1 MSVTN
6 TDPENLR
13 RYLLGQQPEE
23 EERRM
28 EERLLQ
34 EDELSELAESVEE
47 ELLIEHFQGKLPEGR
62 DLVHRL
68 SASAAGRR
76 RVELAQAVAQA
87 IPGEPAVAPPEP
99 SPAAEVIPIRRPF
112 FDRPTVRTAMA
123 IAAALVGVVVG
134 IRVLTPLP
142 SSAPKQAQVASTRG
156 VEPPPAQITLPLSG
170 TRSGEESLKVLD
182 LRPEQTRAE
191 LKLPLKGE
199 TCPSCQVS
207 LTREDG
213 SQVPHHWK
221 VDQGSLVILVR
232 AADLPAGVYGVKV
245 QGVRE
250 GEPDLL
256 GDVQL
261 QVSRSKSK

>member
-23 EERRM
+23 EESRM

-76 RVELAQAVAQA
+76 RVELAQALAQA
-87 IPGEPAVAPPEP
+87 MP
-99 SPAAEVIPIRRPF
+99 SRVSPSQPSWRVILPAAV
-112 FDRPTVRTAMA
+112 
-123 IAAALVGVVVG
+123 AAALVGVVVG
-134 IRVLTPLP
+134 IHVIPPPSLP
-142 SSAPKQAQVASTRG
+142 PGHTVVHGKQ
-156 VEPPPAQITLPLSG
+156 VEPPPARIPLSLSG

-182 LRPEQTRAE
+182 IRPEQTRAE
-191 LKLPLKGE
+191 LKLLLNGE

-213 SQVPHHWK
+213 SQVPHDWK
-221 VDQGSLVILVR
+221 VDQGNLIVLVR
-232 AADLPAGVYGVKV
+232 AADLPAGVYEVKV

-256 GDVQL
+256 GDVQF